1 MNIKYLT
8 TVVSEIM
15 SRDFPFVTE
24 KMVFINTDKTAC
36 LSIGKTFL
44 DRRVMLYVYAKVWNG
59 ASWYLDELLVCR
71 NAEDIMSKFSA
82 WIRQHGDRRGY
93 AR

>member
-59 ASWYLDELLVCR
+59 SSWYIDNMILCR
-71 NAEDIMSKFSA
+71 NSRDIVTMLSA
-82 WIRQHGDRRGY
+82 WIRQHTDRRF
-93 AR
+93 A